1 MQVEAVRVAV
11 TALRAAHDELA
22 AGGIDTLTRDELFA
36 VADDLEFLDC
46 QLPTQRHRIL
56 TQLQTQTTPRELGA
70 KSWREVL
77 MIRWRLSSAEAHR
90 RLADAAV
97 LGPRQAL
104 SGQPLAP
111 VLAATAAAQAL
122 GLITKEHVEVMS
134 KGMAKLP
141 RQLDPAT
148 RDQIEV
154 EWIRD
159 AIGTGPK
166 ELADTVARKLFLLD
180 QDGPAPDDAERAKR
194 RGISKGPQLPDG
206 NIHLAAELTPEAW
219 AIWEALFAKYAAPG
233 MCNPADEQPA
243 TSGTPTQDQIDSDTR
258 TLAQRRHDAFAFIG
272 RTALDKTEL
281 GQHNGLPTTI
291 IVRTTLQDLES
302 RAGVG
307 VSGGGTVL
315 PLTDVLRLA
324 AHADSHH
331 YLAVFDGATGS
342 ALNLFRAR
350 RTASVAQRIML
361 IARDGGCTKPGC
373 TVPAYGTQAHHAA
386 RDWTAG
392 GLTNVDDLALAC
404 GPDNRM
410 VGPEGWTTRL
420 NDHHDVEWIP
430 PPHLDTGQTRIN
442 RYHRP
447 EELHPPSGDA
457 WTPRRADD
465 AGPLVN
471 EPLTFGDA
479 FGSDESVVA
488 SDDAGTPR
496 RADDDE
502 PVVNVP
508 LTFGEAFAPDESATN
523 GDNTTHQASDPDP
536 PDGKAA

>member
-1 MQVEAVRVAV
+1 MQVEAVRAAL
-11 TALRAAHDELA
+11 TALHTAYEQLA
-22 AGGIDTLTRDELFA
+22 ACGIDTLTGDELLA
-36 VADDLEFLDC
+36 ATDDLEILDC
-46 QLPTQRHRIL
+46 QLPTQRHRML
-56 TQLQTQTTPRELGA
+56 TQLQAQATPGELGA

-77 MIRWRLSSAEAHR
+77 MIRWRLSSSEAHR
-90 RLADAAV
+90 RLADAAA

-122 GLITKEHVEVMS
+122 GLITGEHVDVIA
-134 KGMAKLP
+134 KGMARLS
-141 RQLDPAT
+141 RLVDPAS

-154 EWIRD
+154 EWVRH
-159 AIGTGPK
+159 AVGTGPK

-180 QDGPAPDDAERAKR
+180 QDGPVPDDAERARR
-194 RGISKGPQLPDG
+194 RGVSKGPQRPDG
-206 NIHLAAELTPEAW
+206 LTHLAAELTPAAW
-219 AIWEALFAKYAAPG
+219 AIWEALFAKFAAPG
-233 MCNPADEQPA
+233 MCNPADQVPA
-243 TSGTPTQDQIDSDTR
+243 TSGTPTQAQIDADSR
-258 TLAQRRHDAFAFIG
+258 SLAQRRHDAMAFIG
-272 RTALDKTEL
+272 RTALDKAEL

-307 VSGGGTVL
+307 LSGGGTVL
-315 PLTDVLRLA
+315 PLTDVLQLA
-324 AHADSHH
+324 AHADTHH

-386 RDWTAG
+386 LDWTHG
-392 GLTNVDDLALAC
+392 GLTNVDDLGLAC

-410 VGPEGWTTRL
+410 VGPEGWSTRL

-442 RYHRP
+442 HYHRP
-447 EELHPPSGDA
+447 EELHPPPDDA
-457 WTPRRADD
+457 WTPRQ
-465 AGPLVN
+465 
-471 EPLTFGDA
+471 
-479 FGSDESVVA
+479 A
-488 SDDAGTPR
+488 SDDAW
-496 RADDDE
+496 
-502 PVVNVP
+502 VP
-508 LTFGEAFAPDESATN
+508 NNPWATDQS
-523 GDNTTHQASDPDP
+523 GDPDP

>member
-1 MQVEAVRVAV
+1 MQIEAVRAAL
-11 TALRAAHDELA
+11 TAFHAAYEELA
-22 AGGIDTLTRDELFA
+22 ACGIDTLTRDELLA
-36 VADDLEFLDC
+36 AIDDLEILDC
-46 QLPTQRHRIL
+46 QLPTQRHRML
-56 TQLQTQTTPRELGA
+56 AQLQAQATPGELGA

-77 MIRWRLSSAEAHR
+77 MVRWRLSGTEAHR

-111 VLAATAAAQAL
+111 LLAATAAAQAL
-122 GLITKEHVEVMS
+122 GLITAEHVEVIG
-134 KGMAKLP
+134 KGMARLP
-141 RQLDPAT
+141 RLLDPAT

-154 EWIRD
+154 EWVRD
-159 AIGTGPK
+159 AVGTGPK

-180 QDGPAPDDAERAKR
+180 QDGPVPDDTERARR
-194 RGISKGPQLPDG
+194 RGISKGPQQPDG
-206 NIHLAAELTPEAW
+206 NTHLTAELTPAAW

-233 MCNPADEQPA
+233 MCNPADQRPV
-243 TSGTPTQDQIDSDTR
+243 TSGTPTQDQIDADTR
-258 TLAQRRHDAFAFIG
+258 SMTQRRHDAMEFIG
-272 RTALDKTEL
+272 RNALGKAEL

-291 IVRTTLQDLES
+291 IVRTTLDDLES

-307 VSGGGTVL
+307 VSGGGTIL
-315 PLTDVLRLA
+315 PLTDVLQLA
-324 AHADSHH
+324 AHANTHH

-386 RDWTAG
+386 RDWTDG
-392 GLTNVDDLALAC
+392 GLTNVDDLGLAC

-410 VGPEGWTTRL
+410 VGPESWSTRL
-420 NDHHDVEWIP
+420 TDHHEVEWIP

-442 RYHRP
+442 HYHRP
-447 EELHPPSGDA
+447 EELHPPPDDA
-457 WTPRRADD
+457 WTPQQAVDYEPVVD
-465 AGPLVN
+465 
-471 EPLTFGDA
+471 EPLASG
-479 FGSDESVVA
+479 ESGAA
-488 SDDAGTPR
+488 SDDAAVLHDPS
-496 RADDDE
+496 
-502 PVVNVP
+502 
-508 LTFGEAFAPDESATN
+508 AFDESATN
-523 GDNTTHQASDPDP
+523 GDNTTHQSGDSDP